1 MPRRIPPQKPVLRW
15 QNSRT
20 WARLIREAEA
30 LWHVDVRDLRRL
42 GALELGQLLV
52 EVPPSLRSRV
62 NRWLASYHVATRLE
76 LDEAGGREP
85 PASARVAAQPVMQRD
100 WIRSGRSDPAD
111 AALPPAPAGA
121 DPRSE
126 LPLPA
131 ARADRVATPGS
142 ARCSPQDP
150 GAEPEAFP
158 GSPG

>member
-1 MPRRIPPQKPVLRW
+1 MPRRIPPQKPVSRW

-85 PASARVAAQPVMQRD
+85 PASALVTAQTKIQRN
-100 WIRSGRSDPAD
+100 WISSGRSDPAD
-111 AALPPAPAGA
+111 AALPPAPAAG

-126 LPLPA
+126 RPSPVA
-131 ARADRVATPGS
+131 QADRVATPGS
-142 ARCSPQDP
+142 AQCSLQDP
-150 GAEPEAFP
+150 GAEPEAFRD
-158 GSPG
+158 SPG